1 MYKAKTI
8 NENIINTSKHS
19 LNYENLNF
27 DLLLSITNSKEL
39 IIKMNQTNI
48 MANIFY
54 TCKLNFEDFTKIDKL
69 FRAYDTINEIY
80 EILNDTIKTNQ
91 AIIKKIEDENFNII
105 FNFMLPGNRQKDIT
119 INLKKK
125 YIEQK
130 DLNIEVITK
139 VNNLEL
145 KYNSEYS
152 DLKKDI
158 KENKET
164 INDLKNKMD
173 GLGGDMNLIL
183 KFLKEL
189 KHKDDLEKEKMNQI
203 IKEKERKERE
213 EMERLNQIKKN

>member
-1 MYKAKTI
+1 MDETKTI

-27 DLLLSITNSKEL
+27 DLLLSLTDSKEL
-39 IIKMNQTNI
+39 IIKLNQTNI

-119 INLKKK
+119 INLKK
-125 YIEQK
+125 
-130 DLNIEVITK
+130 NI
-139 VNNLEL
+139 
-145 KYNSEYS
+145 
-152 DLKKDI
+152 
-158 KENKET
+158 
-164 INDLKNKMD
+164 
-173 GLGGDMNLIL
+173 
-183 KFLKEL
+183 
-189 KHKDDLEKEKMNQI
+189 
-203 IKEKERKERE
+203 
-213 EMERLNQIKKN
+213 